1 MKYISEVLSSRLISH
16 ELAFNAVS
24 AAFIAAGEQAELFP
38 VVIAQGH
45 APGTVF
51 SLKSA
56 NSVELTGWK
65 AGSYWPGNSEK
76 NMPCHA
82 STIFLLNPD
91 TGYLDA
97 VIEGS
102 TVNAYRTAA
111 ADAVAVAE
119 LAREDARCL
128 VIFGTG
134 HQAFYECLAVSK
146 VRNISSILVV
156 GRDQQKAHKL
166 AAKLIEQGL
175 SAQVCDAE
183 NACRQA
189 DIIITATTA
198 TSPLFAAQWVQPGTH
213 ISAMGADTQGK
224 QELPADLLGSAKLY
238 CDFAAQSRV
247 IGEFQHLSQDIQN
260 LPQMIGHVLAGKTAG
275 RINNS
280 EITVFDSSG
289 IAVQD
294 LFIGQHLLTAAV
306 EAGFNIS
313 PC

>member
-16 ELAFNAVS
+16 ELAFNAVR
-24 AAFIAAGEQAELFP
+24 AAFIAAAEQAELFP

-45 APGTVF
+45 GPGSIF

-56 NSVELTGWK
+56 NTAELTGWK
-65 AGSYWPGNSEK
+65 AGSYWPGNVDK
-76 NMPCHA
+76 NIPCHA
-82 STIFLLNPD
+82 STIFLLNPE

-111 ADAVAVAE
+111 ADAVAAAE
-119 LAREDARCL
+119 LARADAQCL

-134 HQAFYECLAVSK
+134 HQAFYECMAVSK
-146 VRNISSILVV
+146 VRNINTILVV
-156 GRDQQKAHKL
+156 GRDPQKAHKL
-166 AAKLIEQGL
+166 AAKLNKQGL
-175 SAQVCDAE
+175 SASPCDAQT
-183 NACRQA
+183 ACRRA

-198 TSPLFAAQWVQPGTH
+198 ASPLFAAEWVQPGTH

-224 QELPADLLGSAKLY
+224 QELPADLLESAKLY
-238 CDFAAQSRV
+238 CDFTAQSLV
-247 IGEFQHLSQDIQN
+247 IGEFQHLSKDAQQ
-260 LPQMIGHVLAGKTAG
+260 PQMIGHVLAGKSAG
-275 RINNS
+275 RTNDR

-306 EAGFNIS
+306 EAGFNITA
-313 PC
+313 C